1 VLTFFSLPKAFTG
14 HIGIIQRN
22 AIRSWTLLEPR
33 PEVILLGN
41 EEGTAEVA
49 RELGLRHVP
58 EIACNEQGTPLLS
71 DLFRRAELNASSTLM
86 CYVNADIIL
95 VGEFARAVER
105 VRKELERF
113 LIVSRRINVD
123 VSEAIGFETGW
134 EDDLKRRVRDGG
146 TAGDHT
152 SIDVFVFPK
161 GTYGQVPDF
170 GIGRLWF
177 DQWLIK
183 AARESGIAVVDA
195 SRVAP
200 VLHQNHD
207 YNHVSGGA
215 ERVWRGA
222 EAAHNFRL
230 YGGTQHAYTLLSA
243 THELSESGE
252 IRKVWMREAVFGMKK
267 RFWDLAVRRTVD
279 ARDTLRLRRKF
290 WRPSKSMAD
299 HGRP

>member
-1 VLTFFSLPKAFTG
+1 VLTFFSLPKAFKG

-22 AIRSWTLLEPR
+22 AIKSWTLLEPR

-49 RELGLRHVP
+49 QELGVRHVP
-58 EIACNEQGTPLLS
+58 EIGRNEQGTPLLS
-71 DLFRRAELNASSTLM
+71 DLFHRAESNASSTLM
-86 CYVNADIIL
+86 CYVNADIVL
-95 VGEFARAVER
+95 LGEFARAVAQ
-105 VRKELERF
+105 VRKDLERF
-113 LIVSRRINVD
+113 LVVSKRINVD
-123 VSEAIGFETGW
+123 VDEALSFETGW
-134 EDDLKRRVRDGG
+134 EDDLRRRARKGG
-146 TAGDHT
+146 TSGDHT

-161 GTYGQVPDF
+161 GTYGEVPDF

-183 AARESGIAVVDA
+183 AARESGIAVVDV

-215 ERVWRGA
+215 EQVWRGA
-222 EAAHNFRL
+222 EAEHNFRL

-243 THELSESGE
+243 THELCGSGE
-252 IRKVWMREAVFGMKK
+252 IRRVWMRKSLFEWRA

-279 ARDTLRLRRKF
+279 ARDALWLRRKF
-290 WRPSKSMAD
+290 WRPRKGMAD

>member
-1 VLTFFSLPKAFTG
+1 VLTFFSLPKAFKG

-41 EEGTAEVA
+41 EEGTAEMA
-49 RELGLRHVP
+49 RELGVRHVP
-58 EIACNEQGTPLLS
+58 EIDCNEHGTPLLS
-71 DLFRRAELNASSTLM
+71 DLFRQAERNAKSEWM
-86 CYVNADIIL
+86 CYVNADIVL
-95 VGEFARAVER
+95 LGDFARAVAQ
-105 VRKELERF
+105 VQKKLARF
-113 LIVSRRINVD
+113 LGVSKRINVD
-123 VSEAIGFETGW
+123 VAEALSFETSW
-134 EDDLKRRVRDGG
+134 EDDLRRRARESG
-146 TAGDHT
+146 TSGDHT
-152 SIDVFVFPK
+152 SIDIFVFPK
-161 GTYGQVPDF
+161 GMYAQVPDF

-183 AARESGIAVVDA
+183 AARQSGVPVVDVSLA
-195 SRVAP
+195 AP

-222 EAAHNFRL
+222 EAEHNFRL

-243 THELSESGE
+243 THELTGSGE
-252 IRKVWMREAVFGMKK
+252 IRRVWMRKSLFEWRV
-267 RFWDLAVRRTVD
+267 RFWDLVVRRTVD

-290 WRPSKSMAD
+290 WRPGKSMAD
-299 HGRP
+299 HSQP